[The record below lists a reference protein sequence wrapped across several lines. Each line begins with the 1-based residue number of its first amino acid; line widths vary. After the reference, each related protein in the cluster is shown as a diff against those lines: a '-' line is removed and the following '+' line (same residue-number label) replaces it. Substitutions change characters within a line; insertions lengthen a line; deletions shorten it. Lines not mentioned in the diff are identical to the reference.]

1 MVACSFSSSR
11 LCARIFFSSGSVAAS
26 TRWSYQSIASSSSMI
41 ETIAR
46 CRSMVS
52 GFRDCSFSCREP
64 LLPAMRFNLLALDIR
79 QVSTH
84 ERCRGS
90 VQRAAWFF
98 ALSALALL
106 ASVLYYWLTLPLPIY
121 LLAPVQPA
129 PAGLPALP
137 LRLRERLAVVAA
149 CGLDRARRGRDRGHA
164 MAATAA
170 WLAVAAA
177 GRDP

>member
-1 MVACSFSSSR
+1 
-11 LCARIFFSSGSVAAS
+11 
-26 TRWSYQSIASSSSMI
+26 MI

-46 CRSMVS
+46 CRSIVS

-106 ASVLYYWLTLPLPIY
+106 SSLLYYWLTLQQICITRT
-121 LLAPVQPA
+121 PVQPS
-129 PAGLPALP
+129 PVGLTHRP
-137 LRLRERLAVVAA
+137 LRLR
-149 CGLDRARRGRDRGHA
+149 
-164 MAATAA
+164 
-170 WLAVAAA
+170 
-177 GRDP
+177 